1 MRFRPPARRSRPE
14 NIVPMIN
21 VVFLL
26 LVFFL
31 MTAELRPAPPLEV
44 RLPEAAGVP
53 VSAAGA
59 VLVAAADG
67 TLAFGDLR
75 GVAALAAAA
84 AAPGPLALRADR
96 DLPGADLARLLSAL
110 AARGQGAVSLVT
122 EGP

>member
-1 MRFRPPARRSRPE
+1 MRFRTPARKPRPE
-14 NIVPMIN
+14 SIVPMIN

-44 RLPEAAGVP
+44 RLPEAMGAP
-53 VSAAGA
+53 VAEGA

-67 TLAFGDLR
+67 ALAFDSLR
-75 GVAALAAAA
+75 GEAALAAAA
-84 AAPGPLALRADR
+84 TAPAPLSLRADR
-96 DLPGADLARLLSAL
+96 DLPGADLARLLAAL
-110 AARGQGAVSLVT
+110 AAQGQGAVALVT